1 MAIIKPFRGYRP
13 AKEYA
18 EKVASFPYDVLNSS
32 EARVIAKDNP
42 YSFLHVVKPE
52 IDLDPDVNVYDD
64 SVYNKGREN
73 LEKLI
78 SENILVQDEKK
89 CLYIYQQKMGNH
101 IQLGLVA
108 GASVEDYEND
118 IIKKHEHTR
127 AVKEKD
133 RIRHV
138 DVLNANAGPVFLT
151 YRHQQKVDDIIAD
164 FTLKNSPV
172 YDFVSSDGIG
182 HTFWVVKEESV
193 IFELEKL
200 FSQIDYLY
208 VADGHHRSA
217 SAAIVGARRRS
228 ENRNHVGDEEY
239 NYFLTVLFPDNQLK
253 ILDYNRVVKDLNNH
267 SEDEFLAL
275 VKESFSIE
283 KKGQA
288 YSPGQKH
295 QLAMYLKGKW
305 FVLTPKEGTWDEND
319 PVNKLDVA
327 ILYNNLLH
335 PILAIGDLR
344 TDERIDFVGGIRGL
358 QELELRVDSG
368 EMTVAFAMFPT
379 SIEDLMGIA
388 DSGKVMPPKSTWFE
402 PKLRSGLIVHML
414 ED

>member
-18 EKVASFPYDVLNSS
+18 EKVASFPYDVVDSS

-73 LEKLI
+73 LAKLI
-78 SENILVQDEKK
+78 SEKILVRDDEK
-89 CLYIYQQKMGNH
+89 CLYIYQQKMGDH

-108 GASVEDYEND
+108 GASVEDYEKD

-138 DVLNANAGPVFLT
+138 DVLNANTGPVFLT
-151 YRHQQKVDDIIAD
+151 YRHQQKVDDVIAD
-164 FTLKNSPV
+164 FTNKNTPV
-172 YDFVSSDGIG
+172 YNFVSSDGIG
-182 HTFWVVKEESV
+182 HTFWVVKEEAVLS
-193 IFELEKL
+193 ELEKL

-228 ENRNHVGDEEY
+228 ENGNHIGDEEY
-239 NYFLTVLFPDNQLK
+239 NFFLAVLFPDNQLK

-267 SEDEFLAL
+267 SQDEFLAL
-275 VKESFSIE
+275 VKDSFIIE
-283 KKGQA
+283 KKAEA

-295 QLAMYLKGKW
+295 QLAMYLKGQW
-305 FVLTPKEGTWDEND
+305 FALTPKEGTWDEND

-327 ILYNNLLH
+327 ILYNNLLQ

-358 QELELRVDSG
+358 QELERRVDNG

-414 ED
+414 DN